1 MSTWQSAQ
9 ALAVPTSP
17 SNFQNVLTYRWP
29 CPIGRRQQ
37 SHRCGFL
44 AVLSVWFQTSQGSRS
59 SSHISVLE
67 VRRAPDRD
75 LGVVGPGGGRL
86 RRLGPV
92 LLVQPGLESLGGAED
107 PLGVRGLRAARGGD
121 EGGLGVGHC
130 CASSQTRFRSAGRP
144 LASSLYR
151 CEATVELGT
160 QAVEEIGPGVVALDH
175 SRSLRITIPA
185 SIAGICVSAPPAC
198 LISRDPDD
206 ARGSGRTCAT
216 P

>member
-1 MSTWQSAQ
+1 MNCEPPWAAAKALMSTWQSAQ

-92 LLVQPGLESLGGAED
+92 LLTPRFGDKAMDLIWNDPGTD
-107 PLGVRGLRAARGGD
+107 GD
-121 EGGLGVGHC
+121 TTQRRRLTSPTPTC
-130 CASSQTRFRSAGRP
+130 MMP
-144 LASSLYR
+144 
-151 CEATVELGT
+151 ATS
-160 QAVEEIGPGVVALDH
+160 D
-175 SRSLRITIPA
+175 SLRN
-185 SIAGICVSAPPAC
+185 
-198 LISRDPDD
+198 
-206 ARGSGRTCAT
+206 
-216 P
+216 